1 MAIQSFYVF
10 KIKYKV
16 IFKHRVFLSVWW
28 SSWVFYRPEWRTVLE
43 QYNDD
48 DNVGIGTSVVQVQMC
63 IYLDLQVSA
72 AASYLYLSF
81 LTHSNQLLCVI
92 DFLGNKYGKWCCCF
106 TRPLTH

>member
-16 IFKHRVFLSVWW
+16 IFKHSVFVCGGFPGYFIAQDRERYWNN
-28 SSWVFYRPEWRTVLE
+28 TVTMIMLAL
-43 QYNDD
+43 
-48 DNVGIGTSVVQVQMC
+48 VHWLQVQMC

-92 DFLGNKYGKWCCCF
+92 DFLGNKYGKWCQCF
-106 TRPLTH
+106 SCLLTH